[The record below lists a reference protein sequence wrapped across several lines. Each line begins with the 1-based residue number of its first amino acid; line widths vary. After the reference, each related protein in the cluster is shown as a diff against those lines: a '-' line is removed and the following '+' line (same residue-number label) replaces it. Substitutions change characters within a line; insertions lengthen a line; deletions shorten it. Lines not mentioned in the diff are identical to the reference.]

1 MLKVILLCLILITPT
16 IVLYQNYTELNV
28 NYGKLTDNYGKLT
41 DNYDKLTINFVDLKD
56 SFEELDEENQQ
67 LGNKNQQLEN
77 DLNLLIEDYKK
88 SKTLLNKLEQLLE
101 DINEQ
106 KIELESEIKT
116 KSSEIS
122 QLVEDGNA
130 KQSAINSLND
140 DLTVAVNEIETLDE
154 FSMTL
159 ESEIARHTLANLILN
174 RQITSIEQKNQILV
188 EENKILTDNNTKISL
203 LLSESILGQ
212 RDEIYRVGN
221 NIRESVVH
229 VSDSSSYG
237 TGFFVSN
244 NGCILTNAHVTDG
257 NNFVTIELSNG
268 RKYTGTVIKEGN
280 HILNNRANSNAF
292 DLALVKI
299 EIDSVPIPIST
310 VNPDVDEMII
320 LVGHPGELGTWVIAA
335 GTYNGPAIS
344 APSEH
349 SFSLPSVFGG
359 SSGSPIVNM
368 NGELVGV
375 NWGSA
380 LDDPLNQNDNIV
392 VWKDNLGKLIMAN
405 QYSIAETSASAIT
418 FLSDTQC
425 RIT

>member
-16 IVLYQNYTELNV
+16 LVLYQNYTVLNI
-28 NYGKLTDNYGKLT
+28 NYGKLTDNF
-41 DNYDKLTINFVDLKD
+41 NELTINFVDLED
-56 SFEELDEENQQ
+56 SFEKLDKENQQ
-67 LGNKNQQLEN
+67 LGNENQQLGN
-77 DLNLLIEDYKK
+77 DLNLLIADYEK
-88 SKTLLNKLEQLLE
+88 SKTLLDKLEQLLE
-101 DINEQ
+101 DTNNQ
-106 KIELESEIKT
+106 KTELESEIKT

-122 QLVEDGNA
+122 QLIEDGNA

-140 DLTVAVNEIETLDE
+140 DLTVAANEIETLDE
-154 FSMTL
+154 LSLTL
-159 ESEIARHTLANLILN
+159 ESEILTLADNIEDQKQTISNLENIENELK
-174 RQITSIEQKNQILV
+174 RQKQNLV
-188 EENKILTDNNTKISL
+188 EENEILNDNNTKLSL

-257 NNFVTIELSNG
+257 NNFVTVELSNG

-280 HILNNRANSNAF
+280 HILNNRVNSNAF

-320 LVGHPGELGTWVIAA
+320 LVGHPGELGSWVIAA
-335 GTYNGPAIS
+335 GTYNGNADDI
-344 APSEH
+344 PSEH

-375 NWGSA
+375 NWGSGV
-380 LDDPLNQNDNIV
+380 DDPLNQNDNIV
-392 VWKDNLGKLIMAN
+392 VWKDNLGKLIMNN
-405 QYSIAETSASAIT
+405 QHSIAETSASAIT

>member
-16 IVLYQNYTELNV
+16 LVLYQNYTVLNA
-28 NYGKLTDNYGKLT
+28 NYGKLT
-41 DNYDKLTINFVDLKD
+41 DNYDKLTINFIDLED
-56 SFEELDEENQQ
+56 SFEKLDKENQQ
-67 LGNKNQQLEN
+67 LGNENQQLGN
-77 DLNLLIEDYKK
+77 DLNLLIEDYEK
-88 SKTLLNKLEQLLE
+88 SRTLLDKLEQLLE
-101 DINEQ
+101 DTNNQ
-106 KIELESEIKT
+106 KTELESEIKT

-122 QLVEDGNA
+122 QLIEDGNA

-159 ESEIARHTLANLILN
+159 ESEILALTNNIEDQKQTISNLENIENELKRQKQNLI
-174 RQITSIEQKNQILV
+174 
-188 EENKILTDNNTKISL
+188 EENEILNDNNTKLSL

-229 VSDSSSYG
+229 VSHSSSYG

-244 NGCILTNAHVTDG
+244 NGCILTNAHVTKG

-268 RKYTGTVIKEGN
+268 QKYTGTVIKEGN

-310 VNPDVDEMII
+310 INPDVDEMII
-320 LVGHPGELGTWVIAA
+320 LVGHPGELGSWVIAA
-335 GTYNGPAIS
+335 GTYNGNANYI
-344 APSEH
+344 PSEH

-375 NWGSA
+375 NWGSG

-392 VWKDNLGKLIMAN
+392 VWKDNLGKLIMDN
-405 QYSIAETSASAIT
+405 QHSIAETSASAIT

>member
-16 IVLYQNYTELNV
+16 IVLYQNYTELNA
-28 NYGKLTDNYGKLT
+28 NYGKLT
-41 DNYDKLTINFVDLKD
+41 DNYDKLTINFVGLED
-56 SFEELDEENQQ
+56 SFEKLDKENQQ
-67 LGNKNQQLEN
+67 LGNENQQLGN

-101 DINEQ
+101 DINKQ
-106 KIELESEIKT
+106 KTELESEIKT

-122 QLVEDGNA
+122 QLIEDGNA

-159 ESEIARHTLANLILN
+159 ESEILALANNIEDQEQTISNLENIENELK
-174 RQITSIEQKNQILV
+174 RQKQNLV
-188 EENKILTDNNTKISL
+188 EENEILNDNNTKLSL

-257 NNFVTIELSNG
+257 NNFVTVELSNG

-310 VNPDVDEMII
+310 VNPDIDEMII
-320 LVGHPGELGTWVIAA
+320 LVGHPGELGNWVIAA
-335 GTYNGPAIS
+335 GTYNGNADDI
-344 APSEH
+344 PSEH

-375 NWGSA
+375 NWGSG